1 MSRPVTKPL
10 TTPLPPGSTIGI
22 LGGGQLGRM
31 LALAAARL
39 GLHCH
44 IYSPEKDS
52 GAFEVVRASTCAA
65 YDDEAALGRFA
76 DAVDVITYEFENIPA
91 ATAAYLARRKPVYPD
106 PHVLERTQDRLIE
119 KNFLDGLGI
128 AVAP

>member
-1 MSRPVTKPL
+1 MLK
-10 TTPLPPGSTIGI
+10 PGSTIGI

-31 LALAAARL
+31 LALSAARL

-65 YDDEAALGRFA
+65 YEDEAALAKFA
-76 DAVDVITYEFENIPA
+76 ASVDSDFGWRHSNVAE
-91 ATAAYLARRKPVYPD
+91 
-106 PHVLERTQDRLIE
+106 VLLQ
-119 KNFLDGLGI
+119 GLG
-128 AVAP
+128 